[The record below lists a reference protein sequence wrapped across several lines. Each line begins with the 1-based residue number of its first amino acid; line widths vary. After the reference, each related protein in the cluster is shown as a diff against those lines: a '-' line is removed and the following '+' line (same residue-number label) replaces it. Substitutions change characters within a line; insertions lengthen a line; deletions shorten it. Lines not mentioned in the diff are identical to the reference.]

1 MANDLWSLKFGKDN
15 TIPVL
20 IRAGTNTNSDNLNLE
35 NNEVYNKLNGGDT
48 PYIPIS
54 VVDDFQWTKS
64 PKSSRI
70 DVPSL
75 SLKEKRIIK
84 NSTVTNLA
92 YSVNATA
99 DVAKTLANKISQ
111 GDFIFFNED
120 AIKEGSILESTADL
134 VKGGAAEISDTIE
147 ATESFINEKLLGTQT
162 FKSNVLQPY
171 NGLYSIESTGF
182 QYIFPFLSDE
192 YRSMATQMGGNQENI
207 ISSLAGKATDIMQQ
221 AAGTVFALRP
231 GVYIEESRQFQMS
244 QDGREIEITL
254 PLLNTGNYDDIVQ
267 NWQLIFGLTYQN
279 RPGRITKNLVDI
291 PVIYEAFVKDVLYMP
306 YAYISS
312 LTVNFLGNR
321 RVMNIFVPVEGND
334 SISKL
339 KVEATIPDAYEIKLR
354 LKGLN
359 EETRNFIYESINPG
373 VVRATEKGGNGN
385 SALPEESPVPD
396 ETSTKAGPTSFSSR
410 SNPGRTSVRNP
421 VQHLDPRPRPKPRRR
436 NN

>member
-1 MANDLWSLKFGKDN
+1 MANNLWSLKFGKDN

-20 IRAGTNTNSDNLNLE
+20 IRAGTNTNSANLNLQ
-35 NNEVYNKLNGGDT
+35 NNEVYSKLNGGDT
-48 PYIPIS
+48 PYIPID
-54 VVDDFQWTKS
+54 VREDFQWTKS
-64 PKSSRI
+64 PKSSRL

-99 DVAKTLANKISQ
+99 DLAKTLSDKIAQ

-120 AIKEGSILESTADL
+120 AIKEGSILESTTNL
-134 VKGGAAEISDTIE
+134 VKGGASTISDTLE
-147 ATESFINEKLLGTQT
+147 ATQSLINEKLLGTQT
-162 FKSNVLQPY
+162 FKSSVLQPY

-182 QYIFPFLSDE
+182 QYILPFLNDE
-192 YRSMATQMGGNQENI
+192 YRELTTTMGEDQDNLFSSMASTAI
-207 ISSLAGKATDIMQQ
+207 DAASQ
-221 AAGTVFALRP
+221 AAGAVFALRP

-244 QDGREIEITL
+244 QDGRSVNIKI
-254 PLLNTGNYDDIVQ
+254 PLLNTGSYEDILQ

-291 PVIYEAFVKDVLYMP
+291 PVIYEAIVEDILFMP

-312 LTVNFLGNR
+312 LSVSFLGNR
-321 RVMNIFVPVEGND
+321 RTMEITVPVEGSD
-334 SISKL
+334 SSNNL
-339 KVEATIPDAYEIKLR
+339 TLNATIPDAYELNLT

-373 VVRATEKGGNGN
+373 VVRASETSGDVTPDEI
-385 SALPEESPVPD
+385 PIPD
-396 ETSTKAGPTSFSSR
+396 ETNTKAGPTNFSSR
-410 SNPGRTSVRNP
+410 SNPGRRSVRNKP
-421 VQHLDPRPRPKPRRR
+421 TDPTPRPKPKKIKRR

>member
-1 MANDLWSLKFGKDN
+1 MANNLWSLKFGKDN

-20 IRAGTNTNSDNLNLE
+20 IRAGTNTNSANLNLQ
-35 NNEVYNKLNGGDT
+35 NNEVYSKLNGGDT
-48 PYIPIS
+48 PYIPID
-54 VVDDFQWTKS
+54 VREDFQWTKS
-64 PKSSRI
+64 PKSSRL

-99 DVAKTLANKISQ
+99 DLAKTLSDKISQ

-120 AIKEGSILESTADL
+120 AIKEGSILESTTNL
-134 VKGGAAEISDTIE
+134 VKGGASTISDTLE
-147 ATESFINEKLLGTQT
+147 ATQSLINEKLLGTQT
-162 FKSNVLQPY
+162 FKSSVLQPY

-182 QYIFPFLSDE
+182 QYILPFLNSE
-192 YRSMATQMGGNQENI
+192 YRSMTTAMGEDQENI
-207 ISSLAGKATDIMQQ
+207 ISNIAGAAADAASQV
-221 AAGTVFALRP
+221 AGTVFALRP

-244 QDGREIEITL
+244 QDGRSVNIVL
-254 PLLNTGNYDDIVQ
+254 PLLNTGSYEDILQ

-291 PVIYEAFVKDVLYMP
+291 PVIYEAIVEDILFMP
-306 YAYISS
+306 YAYISELS
-312 LTVNFLGNR
+312 VNFLGNR
-321 RVMNIFVPVEGND
+321 RTMEITVPVEGSD
-334 SISKL
+334 SSNNL
-339 KVEATIPDAYEIKLR
+339 TLNATIPDAYELNLT

-373 VVRATEKGGNGN
+373 VVRASETGGDVTP
-385 SALPEESPVPD
+385 SEAPIPD
-396 ETSTKAGPTSFSSR
+396 DSNTKAGPTNFSSR
-410 SNPGRTSVRNP
+410 SNPGRRSVRNKP
-421 VQHLDPRPRPKPRRR
+421 TDPTPRPKPKKIKRR